1 MTTIFPVTA
10 DVKQQIQNLPPML
23 TMVAVG
29 IIHPSAKESPLQVL
43 HRYAS
48 DMAYAKEV
56 LCCIYEMLA
65 DKDLFDGFAYRT
77 DNNKAPVQ
85 HPTNVDPLWAQ
96 ENHDHW
102 AGEYG
107 RRERMFMQYLANA
120 IVERFNLF
128 EGV

>member
-10 DVKQQIQNLPPML
+10 DVKQQLQSLPIML
-23 TMVAVG
+23 MNVAVG
-29 IIHPSAKESPLQVL
+29 IHTPGKENSPLQVL
-43 HRYAS
+43 CHFLADLRLP
-48 DMAYAKEV
+48 KEV
-56 LCCIYEMLA
+56 RCCIYEMLA

-77 DNNKAPVQ
+77 ENNKAPVQ
-85 HPTNVDPLWAQ
+85 HPTNVDPARAQ

-102 AGEYG
+102 SGEYG

-120 IVERFNLF
+120 IIERFNLF